1 VQIDN
6 SSPIPVYAQIEQ
18 LIEQL
23 ILRQQLS
30 AHELVPSVSVL
41 AKQLKVAPLT
51 VQRAYRR
58 LQERGLIYSI
68 AGKGSFVSDASDQQ
82 FVGILVHNQFML
94 EAAQAPTLALL
105 IQAIC
110 QQLAALRIPVRI
122 LTDTCPHHQAPAP
135 ISPDVMS
142 SLEHG
147 RPIGMILVGHYGS
160 ESLFDLAKARSFPVI
175 GVNTTSPRAN
185 ARVVFDQEGVL
196 RAALAF
202 LHERRKIREA
212 AIVWLDQDNGPAE
225 RLEYLRGIERII
237 VECGMKPNPDWII
250 GVHQA
255 SDWAGYHACNHLCSL
270 SPRRPQGLVVM
281 DDVIGRGVHMG
292 VLARQV
298 RVPQDLLIVV
308 QTNEDSPIVFPEQ
321 WQQCGYNLGQCGQQ
335 VVQVLQS
342 LLSGEKLP
350 AEAVVKF
357 PFKWHGASPRSPWNV
372 ASSVIRDGGRSRP
385 MFQSG
390 RQALETV

>member
-1 VQIDN
+1 MQIDS
-6 SSPIPVYAQIEQ
+6 SSPIPVYIQIEQ

-23 ILRQQLS
+23 ILKQQLC
-30 AHELVPSVSVL
+30 AHELIPSVAVL

-58 LQERGLIYSI
+58 LQERGLVYSI

-122 LTDTCPHHQAPAP
+122 LTDTYPHHQAPAP

-147 RPIGMILVGHYGS
+147 RPIGMILIGHYGS
-160 ESLFDLAKARSFPVI
+160 ESLFNLAKARSFPVI
-175 GVNTTSPRAN
+175 GVNTTSPQAD
-185 ARVVFDQEGVL
+185 ARVVFDQQGVL
-196 RAALAF
+196 RASLTF
-202 LHERRKIREA
+202 LHQRKIKEA

-225 RLEYLRGIERII
+225 RLEYLQGIERII
-237 VECGMKPNPDWII
+237 VECGMKPNRDWII

-270 SPRRPQGLVVM
+270 ARRPQGLVVM
-281 DDVIGRGVHMG
+281 DDVIGRGIHMG
-292 VLARQV
+292 VLAQQI

-321 WQQCGYNLGQCGQQ
+321 WQQCGYNLGQCGQK
-335 VVQVLQS
+335 VVQVLQA
-342 LLSGEKLP
+342 LLAGEKV
-350 AEAVVKF
+350 AAAVKF
-357 PFKWHGASPRSPWNV
+357 AFNWHGASPHSVWNV
-372 ASSVIRDGGRSRP
+372 ANSVIRDGGRSTRP